1 MNTLGVIHSIFA
13 FLPLLRASSANLK
26 KIVVISSGAADYK
39 FINSTG
45 HAHTTAYGITKA
57 ATVLATTKWAVKLK
71 DEGFVVVSLSP
82 GMADTSGTSGQY
94 FPRAFVDGSSLINA
108 RTENDPASSRASFLR
123 LEEQFK
129 QAGVPLPL
137 QTTEESVSA
146 QLKVIDEL
154 KPSDN
159 GLHLAHTG
167 GEWEV

>member
-1 MNTLGVIHSIFA
+1 MDELDTEFTRSVRLSSYYTTSHDIGTHLSSLLLCLSIQYTVNTLGVIHSIFA

-82 GMADTSGTSGQY
+82 GMADTSGTSGQ
-94 FPRAFVDGSSLINA
+94 
-108 RTENDPASSRASFLR
+108 
-123 LEEQFK
+123 
-129 QAGVPLPL
+129 
-137 QTTEESVSA
+137 
-146 QLKVIDEL
+146 
-154 KPSDN
+154 
-159 GLHLAHTG
+159 
-167 GEWEV
+167 